1 MELNNLN
8 FPEKN
13 NWSMGQEIN
22 CLQEENSK
30 DNAKGGAGFF
40 CEFGNET
47 QVSKKSTENNL
58 DRSWKKKMI

>member
-8 FPEKN
+8 FPEKK

-40 CEFGNET
+40 
-47 QVSKKSTENNL
+47 L
-58 DRSWKKKMI
+58 